1 MVTVTPSIFLWF
13 VIQGTSIRMVTSWDS
28 VAELAKQEDKPIHTI
43 RFLVVPRDGVS
54 RKSLQQ
60 HFVLRLRDLDVYLGE
75 PDILRKSFEGKLIRM
90 AVKPPR
96 GPKTLEAY
104 VTAADAKE
112 VLDQMP
118 GSAPVRVLRRVV
130 VHAIAYENKL
140 RRSFNLI

>member
-13 VIQGTSIRMVTSWDS
+13 VVQGTSIQLVTSWDS
-28 VAELAKQEDKPIHTI
+28 VTELAKREDKPIHAI
-43 RFLVVPRDGVS
+43 RFIVVPRDGVS

-60 HFVLRLRDLDVYLGE
+60 RFLLRLRDLDLYLGE
-75 PDILRKSFEGKLIRM
+75 PDLLRMCLEGKLIRM

-104 VTAADAKE
+104 VTATDAKE
-112 VLDQMP
+112 VLDKMY
-118 GSAPVRVLRRVV
+118 GSAAVRVLRRVV

-140 RRSFNLI
+140 RSSFNLI